1 MKKVLFITDE
11 CDLPK
16 DYSIKSKN
24 SEGNKASARN
34 EMVNA
39 LNNLFDY
46 VYTTYSI
53 SEANKYLVNNKD
65 TYVVTTYYGIAE
77 ASSKSI
83 IPAICKAEN
92 VNYLGADAYAQMIC
106 NDKYL
111 SKSYIKKFGLN
122 PIPGIIIYSPNNREE
137 LNEIQKLNYPLVVKP
152 NFGGGS
158 NGIAK
163 CSVTYNFEQ
172 TITLIEELSNYQNMP
187 ILVEEYIEGYEISF
201 IIIGNKNKIKY
212 SGESKLLLDK
222 KDYFTNEVF
231 GLESKKINASQKAYV
246 ASNFIKGEN
255 KNKIFNLFKSF
266 EKMEFMRVDCRV
278 TKNQEIYVIELSTDC
293 YIGSNGA
300 FQETLKRD
308 GYDFFE
314 MLKFLINNSTN
325 NQNNL
330 LSNDQ

>member
-222 KDYFTNEVF
+222 KDYFTNE
-231 GLESKKINASQKAYV
+231 
-246 ASNFIKGEN
+246 
-255 KNKIFNLFKSF
+255 IFNLFKSF

-278 TKNQEIYVIELSTDC
+278 TKNQEIYVIELSPDC

>member
-266 EKMEFMRVDCRV
+266 EKMDALC
-278 TKNQEIYVIELSTDC
+278 
-293 YIGSNGA
+293 
-300 FQETLKRD
+300 
-308 GYDFFE
+308 
-314 MLKFLINNSTN
+314 
-325 NQNNL
+325 
-330 LSNDQ
+330 

>member
-201 IIIGNKNKIKY
+201 IIIGNKNKIK
-212 SGESKLLLDK
+212 
-222 KDYFTNEVF
+222 
-231 GLESKKINASQKAYV
+231 
-246 ASNFIKGEN
+246 
-255 KNKIFNLFKSF
+255 
-266 EKMEFMRVDCRV
+266 
-278 TKNQEIYVIELSTDC
+278 
-293 YIGSNGA
+293 
-300 FQETLKRD
+300 
-308 GYDFFE
+308 
-314 MLKFLINNSTN
+314 
-325 NQNNL
+325 
-330 LSNDQ
+330 

>member
-106 NDKYL
+106 FAKY
-111 SKSYIKKFGLN
+111 F
-122 PIPGIIIYSPNNREE
+122 
-137 LNEIQKLNYPLVVKP
+137 
-152 NFGGGS
+152 
-158 NGIAK
+158 
-163 CSVTYNFEQ
+163 
-172 TITLIEELSNYQNMP
+172 
-187 ILVEEYIEGYEISF
+187 
-201 IIIGNKNKIKY
+201 
-212 SGESKLLLDK
+212 
-222 KDYFTNEVF
+222 
-231 GLESKKINASQKAYV
+231 
-246 ASNFIKGEN
+246 
-255 KNKIFNLFKSF
+255 FKSP
-266 EKMEFMRVDCRV
+266 
-278 TKNQEIYVIELSTDC
+278 
-293 YIGSNGA
+293 A
-300 FQETLKRD
+300 FIRL
-308 GYDFFE
+308 
-314 MLKFLINNSTN
+314 
-325 NQNNL
+325 
-330 LSNDQ
+330 

>member
-255 KNKIFNLFKSF
+255 KNKIFNLF
-266 EKMEFMRVDCRV
+266 
-278 TKNQEIYVIELSTDC
+278 
-293 YIGSNGA
+293 
-300 FQETLKRD
+300 
-308 GYDFFE
+308 
-314 MLKFLINNSTN
+314 
-325 NQNNL
+325 
-330 LSNDQ
+330 